1 MIRIGIELIPI
12 KTQKTKQINSAMNVF
27 WNERMISVRYR
38 VIRGIMDWDDAR
50 NKVIQVRNIPM
61 ANSPILGVSTRFG
74 PP

>member
-12 KTQKTKQINSAMNVF
+12 KIQKTRQINSAMNVF
-27 WNERMISVRYR
+27 WNERMIRVRYR

-50 NKVIQVRNIPM
+50 NKVIQVRNM
-61 ANSPILGVSTRFG
+61 STANSPILGVMTRFG